1 MLRIITDGAADVPLE
16 WQKEYA
22 IDICPINIQFGDK
35 TYLQTIELDNEGF
48 YKLVD
53 ETKKIPKTSQPSPHQ
68 FIEFYKKVAQPGD
81 IILSIHVTSKLSGTY
96 ASAVAAGRELA
107 GTFNVIPFDSA
118 TGSMAIGFM
127 CRAARLRERAG
138 QSPEMIVKHLES
150 MRASGCL
157 NLALDTLDYA
167 RMSGRVGTMQ
177 AALASVLNVK
187 PIAVLKD
194 GLLNMTEKVRT
205 RKSSLERLLAI
216 TKSKIGDEPVMI
228 AIVHARDPKAGQ
240 ELLEQARIKFNTK
253 EIMLVDLSISLAANF
268 GPGTVGIVVFPAE
281 QTYDL

>member
-1 MLRIITDGAADVPLE
+1 MLHIITDGAADLPLE

-53 ETKKIPKTSQPSPHQ
+53 ETRKIPKTSQPSPHQ

-81 IILSIHVTSKLSGTY
+81 TILSIHVTSKLSGTY
-96 ASAVAAGRELA
+96 ASAVAAGREME

-127 CRAARLRERAG
+127 CRAARIRERAG
-138 QSPEMIVKHLES
+138 QSLEMIVKHLET
-150 MRASGCL
+150 MRATGCL

-187 PIAVLKD
+187 PIAVLQD

-205 RKSSLERLLAI
+205 RKGSLERLLAI
-216 TKSKIGDEPVMI
+216 TKSKVGDEPVMI

-253 EIMLVDLSISLAANF
+253 EILLVDLSISLAANF

-281 QTYDL
+281 